1 MREYS
6 GSTEKPLSSKPL
18 SMAEKCSANKEK
30 IMESRYQYSPV
41 RENQR
46 FQAVNRA
53 LVLIDRGPESLPYHI
68 MDISEG
74 GLSFRYLGQ
83 KLRRSDIKELSL
95 YHNHEL
101 IVDKLPVKSVSDYRL
116 RDNLVPVRRGSV
128 HFATLS
134 DEQLQKLRSFIRF
147 YTEAPLPIAKKQK
160 EASH

>member
-1 MREYS
+1 
-6 GSTEKPLSSKPL
+6 
-18 SMAEKCSANKEK
+18 
-30 IMESRYQYSPV
+30 MESRLEYSPI

-46 FQAVNRA
+46 FQAVDRA
-53 LVLIDRGPESLPYHI
+53 LVLIERGPESLPFHI

-116 RDNLVPVRRGSV
+116 KDNLVPVRRGSV
-128 HFATLS
+128 RFASLS
-134 DEQLQKLRSFIRF
+134 AEQLLKLNTFIRF
-147 YTEAPLPIAKKQK
+147 YTKAPLPIAPKQQK
-160 EASH
+160 VSH